1 MLRTVRAAFARV
13 RALDRARGFARFVSS
28 AGGVDD
34 DDDGGGSGGVDGG
47 RGNGRLEYKVVTP
60 PVPSWR
66 TDDDAVTAL
75 QWLRKYL
82 RHAPSG
88 GDVYSYRRGER
99 AGAAAHKLFRDR
111 QVRRGLGS
119 FEAYE
124 PARNLKRAAK
134 SRVLEPGEFLAVP
147 DDRSTKGWYW
157 ATFRDEGEL
166 EDAAAEASLNVAF
179 SEAIQKC
186 VIYKDEHVLAINKP
200 PGLATMPGQGV
211 DVSVYD
217 LRGALKFDAA
227 EAPRMVHRL
236 DRDTSG
242 VLVLARTAFA
252 ANKLNALFRRK
263 SKTDFTEILRAQLSS
278 GDPNVGDEDLTKTY
292 WALSGAHPPRG
303 LCEGWID
310 APLLEGSDSSE
321 DDSSRELVRLVG
333 GWRVYDATAG
343 GGSVIVG
350 AGETSR
356 ANFREEEQ
364 IGSKAATTKFKVLAS
379 ADEHGP
385 TLLELTPVTGRKHQL
400 RVHVSKAL
408 AAPILGDYKYGWSDR
423 NKIWKSKLVS
433 IEDAARKRHDD
444 PDMQEP
450 NESILGRAI
459 RRTSNA
465 RGIPLHLHSRSLRFT
480 HPETGAST
488 TLVASPPEHFV
499 AAMRAFDL
507 RINDGNHT

>member
-1 MLRTVRAAFARV
+1 
-13 RALDRARGFARFVSS
+13 
-28 AGGVDD
+28 
-34 DDDGGGSGGVDGG
+34 
-47 RGNGRLEYKVVTP
+47 VTP

-88 GDVYSYRRGER
+88 GGDAYSRRGEH
-99 AGAAAHKLFRDR
+99 AGAATHKLFRDR
-111 QVRRGLGS
+111 RVRRGSGS

-124 PARNLKRAAK
+124 PVRHLKRAAK

-147 DDRSTKGWYW
+147 DDRHTKGWYW
-157 ATFRDEGEL
+157 ATFRDESED
-166 EDAAAEASLNVAF
+166 EDAAADAASNAAF
-179 SEAIQKC
+179 AEAIQKC
-186 VIYKDEHVLAINKP
+186 VIYKDDHVLAINKP
-200 PGLATMPGQGV
+200 PGLSTTPGQGI
-211 DVSVYD
+211 DVSVHD
-217 LRGALKFDAA
+217 LRWALKFDAA
-227 EAPRMVHRL
+227 ESPRLVHRL

-252 ANKLNALFRRK
+252 ANKLNALFRKK

-278 GDPNVGDEDLTKTY
+278 GDSSVPEDGLTKTY
-292 WALSGAHPPRG
+292 WALAGTRPPRG
-303 LCEGWID
+303 LCEGWVD
-310 APLLEGSDSSE
+310 APLLEGSDNSE

-333 GWRVYDATAG
+333 GWRVYDATASD
-343 GGSVIVG
+343 GSVIVG

-356 ANFREEEQ
+356 ANFREEAQ

-408 AAPILGDYKYGWSDR
+408 ASPLLGDYKYGWSDK
-423 NKIWKSKLVS
+423 NKIWKSKLIA
-433 IEDAARKRHDD
+433 IEDAARQRHDD
-444 PDMQEP
+444 ADVQEP
-450 NESILGRAI
+450 HESILGRAM

-465 RGIPLHLHSRSLRFT
+465 RGIPLHLHARSLRFS
-480 HPETGAST
+480 HPDTGEAT

-499 AAMRAFDL
+499 AAMREFDL
-507 RINDGNHT
+507 RIGDNDDA